1 MAEAKVKKTT
11 EKKPVVKAVKPVKAA
26 VVAKKAV
33 KTEKVAA
40 TVPVSKP
47 AKKSISLDVY
57 GTDGKV
63 SGKVSVSAEMFG
75 DKVNKTLLAQAVRVY
90 LANQRQGN
98 ASTKTRGEVD
108 GSTAK
113 IYKQKGTGRARHGSK
128 RAPIFVKGG
137 VVFGPRPRDFGLA
150 LPTKMKRKALFSALS
165 AKVADKTLT
174 IVEGFETLDAKT
186 KKFVGAIEK
195 LGLTDKKQ
203 NLLLVTDSKSV
214 KVKRAGQNVPGVL
227 FAGATRLNAYE
238 VLRSKKLIIMKEA
251 LEEIEKTF
259 GAK

>member
-1 MAEAKVKKTT
+1 MAVTKKTT
-11 EKKPVVKAVKPVKAA
+11 KEEVKKPAAKAVKSVKPVAEKKPVKTETVKAE
-26 VVAKKAV
+26 VA
-33 KTEKVAA
+33 
-40 TVPVSKP
+40 VSKP
-47 AKKSISLDVY
+47 AKKSVSLDVY

-63 SGKVSVSAEMFG
+63 SGKVSVPAEMFG

-108 GSTAK
+108 GSSAK

-137 VVFGPRPRDFGLA
+137 VVFGPKPRDFGLD

-165 AKVADKTLT
+165 AKVQDKKLT
-174 IVEGFETLDAKT
+174 VVEGLETLDAKT
-186 KKFVGAIEK
+186 KKFVGVLEK

-214 KVKRAGQNVPGVL
+214 KVKRAGQNVEGVV
-227 FAGATRLNAYE
+227 FAGSTRLNAYE
-238 VLRSKKLIIMKEA
+238 VLRSKKLVIMKEA

-259 GAK
+259 AGK